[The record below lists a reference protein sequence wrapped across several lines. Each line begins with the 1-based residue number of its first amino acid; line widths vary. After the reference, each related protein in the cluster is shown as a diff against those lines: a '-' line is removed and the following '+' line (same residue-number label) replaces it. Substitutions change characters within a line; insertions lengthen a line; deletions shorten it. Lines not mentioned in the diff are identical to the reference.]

1 VAGWETS
8 ITLNQESPSGTVSR
22 WRGRAFE
29 LERQNRCL
37 GIHLIRAAE
46 VQTLPVFASVHTN
59 RDDLRCANHFMQL
72 SMMTGY
78 TKSKDIPAPALAVG
92 ASAIVILLGGLSLIL
107 GYHPTIGAALLVMLL
122 LAVSFLRSD
131 RLCRLI
137 GKRCKR
143 CPGRQGLWAEGV
155 DQPARTRR

>member
-1 VAGWETS
+1 V
-8 ITLNQESPSGTVSR
+8 VS
-22 WRGRAFE
+22 ASKVIAICV
-29 LERQNRCL
+29 NRSENRKRLYFGCSDKMD
-37 GIHLIRAAE
+37 
-46 VQTLPVFASVHTN
+46 SV
-59 RDDLRCANHFMQL
+59 
-72 SMMTGY
+72 TGY